1 MSTTWYRRR
10 WARVGLV
17 VAGVLLAAALVAR
30 WALHRYTDER
40 RVARRI
46 AAVLALPSDTLVR
59 IASTR
64 FSVFGRSLTAR
75 DLRITIDS
83 VAGGRRTRYALGVDT
98 LRLDGIDLRAWL
110 RDAVLVSTVTVD
122 GPSLDVRL
130 DRRHGRGPAGEV
142 RLPHD
147 IVQRLPQPVRVD
159 TVRVRGGAIRYEETA
174 ADGVRPGVL
183 VFDRIAATAVNVT
196 NDRRRM
202 TDSTRAV
209 INVRMRIAEAGA
221 VTARLAYD
229 LMAPELTIA
238 YLGSVGR
245 MPIAAFNA
253 VLVDLEGIRVTG
265 GTLDTAWFAVD
276 VLDNVA
282 RGTLT
287 VRYHDFAPQLL
298 DKVTHERSLGDH
310 LRTFIGTNFVLQ
322 DANPAEPDGV
332 LREAALVRRRSP
344 GVPLTR
350 FIWETLREGLKETVG
365 L

>member
-1 MSTTWYRRR
+1 VSTAWYGRR

-17 VAGVLLAAALVAR
+17 VVGVLLAAALVAR

-40 RVARRI
+40 HVARRI

-75 DLRITIDS
+75 DIRISIDS
-83 VAGGRRTRYALGVDT
+83 VPGGRRTRYALGVDT
-98 LRLDGIDLRAWL
+98 VRLDGIDLRAWL
-110 RDAVLVSTVTVD
+110 RGAMLVSTVTVD
-122 GPSLDVRL
+122 GLSLDVRR
-130 DRRHGRGPAGEV
+130 DRRHGTGPASV
-142 RLPHD
+142 ARLPHD
-147 IVQRLPQPVRVD
+147 VVQRLPQPVRVD
-159 TVRVRGGAIRYEETA
+159 TVRVRAGAVRYEETA

-209 INVRMRIAEAGA
+209 IDGRMRIAEAGM

-229 LMAPELTIA
+229 LMAPTLTIA

-245 MPIAAFNA
+245 MPAAAFNPL
-253 VLVDLEGIRVTG
+253 VVDLAGIRVTS
-265 GTLDTAWFAVD
+265 GTLDTAWVAVD

-282 RGTLT
+282 RGRVT
-287 VRYHDFAPQLL
+287 VRYHDLAIELL
-298 DKVTHERSLGDH
+298 DKVTHERSLGDN
-310 LRTFIGTNFVLQ
+310 LRTFLGANFVLQ
-322 DANPAEPDGV
+322 EANPAGPDGV
-332 LREAALVRRRSP
+332 LREGALVRRRSP
-344 GVPLTR
+344 EVPLAR

-365 L
+365 M